1 MNQIHGQH
9 VFADPYENA
18 IVVEYLIETYDEVT
32 GQVSKIDIVEGLY
45 LP

>member
-1 MNQIHGQH
+1 MG
-9 VFADPYENA
+9 YENA